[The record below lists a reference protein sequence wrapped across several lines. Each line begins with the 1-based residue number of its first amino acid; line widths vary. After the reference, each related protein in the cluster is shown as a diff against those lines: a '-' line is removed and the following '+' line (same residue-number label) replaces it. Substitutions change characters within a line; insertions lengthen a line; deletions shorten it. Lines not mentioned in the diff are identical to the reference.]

1 MGPVEWLLYSVAAG
15 LAVFVIGELAARAWI
30 GRRRRYYCWPPYTR
44 FHLPLDP
51 AVFVRGDRL
60 VRFEVNRLGERG
72 AAPPRRWEG
81 IYRVLVAGGS
91 AAECYYLDQASS
103 WPGALQHELSMP
115 SNCRQLGV
123 RGAHVGNIARSL
135 VPCRAIR
142 RQLEQLLPQLPR
154 NDVALLMVGASDLV
168 TWLENGTPERIED
181 GGFSLDSII
190 GLHPELRFGWKPGS
204 LALRRAA
211 SSLYRA
217 WVRPID
223 HRETSGKRLSANRA
237 MRAGAKRML
246 TVIADPTPML
256 LRYEKDLRSVIR
268 ILREHSTRVVV
279 IPQMW
284 IEKDFTPEEA
294 RQMWMFAA
302 GKPYKQQVDA
312 YYAHGL
318 IWPLLKRIYEISE
331 RVAREEGVESLDLQQ
346 RVPRDLEHYYDDMH
360 HTPKGCQLVA
370 QLIAEHL
377 VNTSPRS

>member
-1 MGPVEWLLYSVAAG
+1 
-15 LAVFVIGELAARAWI
+15 
-30 GRRRRYYCWPPYTR
+30 
-44 FHLPLDP
+44 
-51 AVFVRGDRL
+51 
-60 VRFEVNRLGERG
+60 
-72 AAPPRRWEG
+72 
-81 IYRVLVAGGS
+81 
-91 AAECYYLDQASS
+91 
-103 WPGALQHELSMP
+103 
-115 SNCRQLGV
+115 
-123 RGAHVGNIARSL
+123 
-135 VPCRAIR
+135 
-142 RQLEQLLPQLPR
+142 
-154 NDVALLMVGASDLV
+154 
-168 TWLENGTPERIED
+168 
-181 GGFSLDSII
+181 
-190 GLHPELRFGWKPGS
+190 
-204 LALRRAA
+204 
-211 SSLYRA
+211 
-217 WVRPID
+217 
-223 HRETSGKRLSANRA
+223 

-256 LRYEKDLRSVIR
+256 LRYEEDLRSVIR

-312 YYAHGL
+312 YYAHAL